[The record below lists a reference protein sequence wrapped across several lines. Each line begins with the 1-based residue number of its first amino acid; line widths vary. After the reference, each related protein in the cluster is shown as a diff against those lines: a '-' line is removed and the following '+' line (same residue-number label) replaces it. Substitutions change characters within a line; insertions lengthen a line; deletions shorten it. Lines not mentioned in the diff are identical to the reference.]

1 MEVYSVKND
10 NFNIFAQETFQ
21 KALND
26 KNFSDVTLVSSDDEL
41 IPAHKLILSGSSSFF
56 GNLLSK
62 HNHPNPM
69 IFLKGV
75 PSKIMMSILTFMYH
89 GQAQIEQKDLATFLD
104 CCKDL
109 QIKGATDEVPG
120 ARKEQF
126 YEVKTE
132 NQDNVESAVKTGD
145 ESFAEQM
152 QNNLE
157 TFGDSLSESILPLQE
172 NPYQEV
178 PETREEADESAA
190 LTETKEESDELTE
203 TKYNETK
210 EQTNFSYK
218 KPVSAYHTPKN
229 PKPANLCCKLCDYRV
244 HRNDLL
250 KLHMNSKHNAEKFT
264 CRVPACGRNYSSKI
278 NLRHHMKSNH
288 DCASCGQELPNGSE
302 LKLHKKLNHGV
313 SA

>member
-1 MEVYSVKND
+1 MGSRSCCHLYTDHLQRHSKMEVYSVKND
-10 NFNIFAQETFQ
+10 NFNTFAQETFQ

-26 KNFSDVTLVSSDDEL
+26 KNFSDVTLVSSDDAL

-62 HNHPNPM
+62 HNHPNPL
-69 IFLKGV
+69 IFFKGV
-75 PSKIMMSILTFMYH
+75 PAKILMSILTFMYH
-89 GQAQIEQKDLATFLD
+89 GQAQIEQKDLETFLD

-109 QIKGATDEVPG
+109 QIRGATDEVPG
-120 ARKEQF
+120 ARKENL

-132 NQDNVESAVKTGD
+132 NLETVETAVKTGD
-145 ESFAEQM
+145 ESLAEQVEM

-178 PETREEADESAA
+178 
-190 LTETKEESDELTE
+190 TE

-210 EQTNFSYK
+210 EQTNFIYK

-288 DCASCGQELPNGSE
+288 DCASCGQELPNGSG
-302 LKLHKKLNHGV
+302 L
-313 SA
+313 

>member
-1 MEVYSVKND
+1 VKND
-10 NFNIFAQETFQ
+10 NFNTFAQETFQ
-21 KALND
+21 KALYD

-62 HNHPNPM
+62 HNHPNPL

-75 PSKIMMSILTFMYH
+75 PAKIMMSILTFMYH
-89 GQAQIEQKDLATFLD
+89 GQAQIEQKDLETFLD

-109 QIKGATDEVPG
+109 QIRGATDEVPG
-120 ARKEQF
+120 ARKENL

-132 NQDNVESAVKTGD
+132 NLETVETAVKTGD
-145 ESFAEQM
+145 ESLAEQVEM